1 MKSITLHSQARESV
15 LVKIPLFLTIGRIF
29 ISPIFLILYLKYETL
44 GISLQAL
51 PFFLIVLLLI
61 SELSD
66 FFDGFLARKFNLV
79 TDLGKILDPMA
90 DSIARLTVLLTFT
103 QGVIQLPILLVFLF
117 LYRDAMISTLRT
129 LCALNGFALAARK
142 TGKIKTVMQA
152 VAVFAILILMIPYS
166 WGTMSLHTLQQT
178 SLIIISLTAVYTLYS
193 GIEYIYVNR
202 NYITKSWKKDQ

>member
-1 MKSITLHSQARESV
+1 MKSITLHSVIKESV
-15 LVKIPLFLTIGRIF
+15 LVKIPLFLTISRIV
-29 ISPIFLILYLKYETL
+29 ISPIFLILYLKYEQL
-44 GISLQAL
+44 GISMRTL
-51 PFFLIVLLLI
+51 PFILLALLLV

-66 FFDGFLARKFNLV
+66 FFDGYLARKFNLV

-142 TGKIKTVMQA
+142 TGKIKTVLQA
-152 VAVFAILILMIPYS
+152 ISVFAIVILMIPYS
-166 WGTMSLHTLQQT
+166 WGMISLHSLQKT
-178 SLIIISLTAVYTLYS
+178 SLMLTAITAIYTLYS
-193 GIEYIYVNR
+193 GIEYIFVNR
-202 NYITKSWKKDQ
+202 NYIIQSWQKD